1 MCDPDIA
8 GRTYLSTYR
17 RLGARAWAE
26 TCKPKRDM
34 TEIALHFAANLLSCW
49 IIDRAIYQSKAKRR
63 DYVFTF
69 TWSRPFSFCAGCS
82 VGPCFALGLFA
93 IFGIIRYRTNVVPIR
108 EMTYLFLVIALAVMN
123 ALAPLSMPLLEVGA
137 GNAALWALAFALE
150 RMLFVEHLVTKRVVY
165 DRIELLQE
173 GRREE
178 LKADIAQRIGEPVE
192 RIDIG
197 DINLLR
203 ETAVVKVSYR
213 GEDRSEHLDPND
225 AL

>member
-1 MCDPDIA
+1 
-8 GRTYLSTYR
+8 
-17 RLGARAWAE
+17 
-26 TCKPKRDM
+26 M
-34 TEIALHFAANLLSCW
+34 TEIPLHFAANLLSCW
-49 IIDRAIYQSKAKRR
+49 IIVRAIYQSKAKRR

-69 TWSRPFSFCAGCS
+69 TMVSAS
-82 VGPCFALGLFA
+82 VFLLCRMLSGVELDLAFALGLFA

>member
-1 MCDPDIA
+1 
-8 GRTYLSTYR
+8 
-17 RLGARAWAE
+17 
-26 TCKPKRDM
+26 M

-49 IIDRAIYQSKAKRR
+49 IIVRLIYQSKAKRR

-69 TWSRPFSFCAGCS
+69 MMVSAS
-82 VGPCFALGLFA
+82 VFLLCRMLSGVELDLAFALGLFA
-93 IFGIIRYRTNVVPIR
+93 IFGIIRYRTNPVPIR

-123 ALAPLSMPLLEVGA
+123 ALAPLSREWLEVGI
-137 GNAALWALAFALE
+137 GNAALWVLALLLE
-150 RMLFVEHLVTKRVVY
+150 RVLFVEHLVTKRVVY
-165 DRIELLQE
+165 DRIELLQK

-178 LKADIAQRIGEPVE
+178 LKADIAQRIGEKVE

-197 DINLLR
+197 DVNLLR
-203 ETAVVKVSYR
+203 ETAVIKVSFR